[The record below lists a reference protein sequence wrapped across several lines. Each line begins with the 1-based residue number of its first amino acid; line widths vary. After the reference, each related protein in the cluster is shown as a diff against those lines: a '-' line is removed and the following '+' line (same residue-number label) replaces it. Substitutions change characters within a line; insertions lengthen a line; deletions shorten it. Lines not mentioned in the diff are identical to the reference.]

1 MDKGYLNGVV
11 FLDLKKAFDCVD
23 HKILVKKLLL
33 YGCTD
38 RTLKWFGSYL
48 NDRSQMSKIDR
59 CLSAK
64 KTFNVPYRRVPLS
77 GRYFS

>member
-11 FLDLKKAFDCVD
+11 FLVVEKAFDCVD
-23 HKILVKKLLL
+23 HKILVKKVLL

-38 RTLKWFGSYL
+38 RTLKWFRSYL
-48 NDRSQMSKIDR
+48 SYRSQMSKIVQ

-64 KTFNVPYRRVPLS
+64 TDSMWRTAGFHSRAVYK
-77 GRYFS
+77 

>member
-1 MDKGYLNGVV
+1 MDKGCLNGVV

-33 YGCTD
+33 YGCT
-38 RTLKWFGSYL
+38 LKWFGSYL
-48 NDRSQMSKIDR
+48 NDRSQMSKIDQ
-59 CLSAK
+59 CLYPPK
-64 KTFNVPYRRVPLS
+64 KRFNVAYRRVPLS